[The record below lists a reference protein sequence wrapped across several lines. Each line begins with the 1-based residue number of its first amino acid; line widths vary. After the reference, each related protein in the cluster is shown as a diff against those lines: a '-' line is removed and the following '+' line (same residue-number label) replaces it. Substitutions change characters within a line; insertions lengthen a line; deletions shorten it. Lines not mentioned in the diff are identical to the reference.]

1 MFIFLLHVILLS
13 LKKIYRICTTHFFF
27 TFNTIMY
34 IRIILYYKTERLFQ
48 CRFQKVYV
56 GFENPYRSLD
66 PRRSELSFVKDN
78 ILH

>member
-1 MFIFLLHVILLS
+1 M
-13 LKKIYRICTTHFFF
+13 YYTTHFFF